1 MNAITMNQTDTVRV
15 EFPLGEVSN
24 LGMLVSLGMIPK
36 PEIDT
41 KGITGQEKWCVQ
53 SQEGKAYVNVNAA
66 MANLIVTKLGRLR
79 SRIV

>member
-1 MNAITMNQTDTVRV
+1 MNEKTVRV

-41 KGITGQEKWCVQ
+41 KGITGKEKWNAQ
-53 SQEGKAYVNVNAA
+53 GLEGKAYVNVKRAVA
-66 MANLIVTKLGRLR
+66 DLIVNRLTRLR

>member
-1 MNAITMNQTDTVRV
+1 MNEKTVRV

-24 LGMLVSLGMIPK
+24 LGMLISLGMIPR

-41 KGITGQEKWCVQ
+41 KGITGKEKWNAQ
-53 SQEGKAYVNVNAA
+53 GLEGKANVQVNAV
-66 MANLIVTKLGRLR
+66 MASLIVDKLTRLR